1 MNQVLTNLDDAE
13 LRALL
18 DEIGAVI
25 QEPKPGQPRAVAYL
39 RVSTED
45 QKKGYGLSYTGKRV
59 LKHIAKKGHAL
70 VGIYADGGFSGSLE
84 WHERPDLTRLMEAAR
99 RPRTPFDFVCVAEAR
114 AIGRRD
120 RAFWPWV
127 WELEDLGV
135 YTAVVKGDYDNSTA
149 EGRSRMRKDADRA
162 EDEREIIRDRTQGGL
177 QEKAE
182 DGGYTGGFVP
192 FGYDVADRGVKG
204 ESRLVLC
211 DADCRTLRRAR
222 EVFVAKK
229 SWPDTAAV
237 LNAEQLLTRSGR
249 PWTGENLQHIMLGDA
264 VLRSQIIFRKTSKAK
279 LDRDGK
285 PMYGEPVTI
294 QLPPVFTAEE
304 AQELAEAAQ
313 LVKKAPPVNRG
324 RVYILS
330 GRLVSPC
337 GQKYTGHK
345 KNGKV
350 HGYRCGGS
358 ASLRG
363 PGCACAF
370 LEADA
375 TEQAVWT
382 KFCEALGDVE
392 RLKKVAEDWTG
403 VNAGQ
408 NINHAERIADLD
420 KQISTLRRTKNLTMS
435 MTLREAIADGATDAE
450 AEGSAAAA
458 VRPLNEELSSL
469 EKLRAETAAWQ
480 AETEAAG
487 SRARDLLV
495 MAESAH
501 RKLENLQPA
510 QKQRLLELLDTVVTV
525 KRDAPKGR
533 QGAACAL
540 AGWFR
545 ERGRLVPEL
554 TDDAWKAVG
563 ETFPKLRKLDTRQVV
578 AGLLYKARTGVQWKQ
593 LPEEYG
599 HGPSVHTRWTVWSK
613 SGLWEQAM
621 ARLEE
626 AGGAEPFHPWVAPSM
641 SIRTWVI
648 PELLLDAEQNV
659 AEGSRSRAYGRVLFK
674 FPMDLAA

>member
-84 WHERPDLTRLMEAAR
+84 WQDRPDLSRLMEAAR
-99 RPRTPFDFVCVAEAR
+99 QPRTPFDFVCVAEAR

-127 WELEDLGV
+127 WELQDLGV

-182 DGGYTGGFVP
+182 AGGYTGGFIP
-192 FGYDVADRGVKG
+192 LGYEIENQGVKG
-204 ESRLVLC
+204 ESRLVLS
-211 DADCRTLRRAR
+211 DEHCRTLRRAR
-222 EVFVAKK
+222 ELFVAKK

-237 LNAEQLLTRSGR
+237 LNAESLWTRSGK
-249 PWTGENLQHIMLGDA
+249 PWTGQNLQKIMLGDP
-264 VLRSQIIFRKTSKAK
+264 VLNSRIIFRKERKAK
-279 LDRDGK
+279 LDRDGR
-285 PMYGEPVTI
+285 PMYGDSVVI
-294 QLPPVFTAEE
+294 DLPAVFTPEE
-304 AQELAEAAQ
+304 AQELKEAAD
-313 LVKKAPPVNRG
+313 LVRKAPPVNRG

-330 GRLVSPC
+330 GRMTSPC
-337 GQKYTGHK
+337 GQRYTGHL

-350 HGYRCGGS
+350 PGYRCGGS

-363 PGCACAF
+363 AGCSCAF
-370 LEADA
+370 LEAEV
-375 TEQAVWT
+375 TEHAVWS
-382 KFCEALGDVE
+382 KFCEALGDIE

-408 NINHAERIADLD
+408 NINHAERIAELD
-420 KQISTLRRTKNLTMS
+420 KQISMLRRTKSLTMS
-435 MTLREAIADGATDAE
+435 MTLREAIADGASDAE
-450 AEGSAAAA
+450 AEGAAAAA
-458 VRPLNEELSSL
+458 VRPLNEELASL
-469 EKLRAETAAWQ
+469 ESLRAETAAWQ

-487 SRARDLLV
+487 SRARDLLA
-495 MAESAH
+495 MAETAH
-501 RKLENLQPA
+501 KRLESLRPVQ
-510 QKQRLLELLDTVVTV
+510 QQRLLELLDTTVTV
-525 KRDAPKGR
+525 TKDAPKGR

-545 ERGRLVPEL
+545 ERERLVPEL
-554 TDDAWKAVG
+554 TDEAWEAVADLM
-563 ETFPKLRKLDTRQVV
+563 PKLRKGDPRKVV
-578 AGLLYKARTGVQWKQ
+578 EGLLHKARTGVQWGQ
-593 LPEEYG
+593 MPEEF
-599 HGPSVHTRWTVWSK
+599 GPRTLLHNHWTRWSK
-613 SGLWEQAM
+613 TGLWEQAM
-621 ARLEE
+621 ARLAG
-626 AGGAEPFHPWVAPSM
+626 AGGAEPFRPWSAPSM
-641 SIRTWVI
+641 SIRTWVV

-659 AEGSRSRAYGRVLFK
+659 DGGSRSRASSRVLFK
-674 FPMDLAA
+674 FPMELAA